1 MSITAKLSAMLIAAA
16 LLPALAFAEV
26 ETRGTIVKVD
36 KAEDQLVVKTEKGE
50 ETLLLT
56 KSTKGM
62 ANAKE
67 GAKVVIKFTEK
78 DGQPKVIEI
87 IPQETAGDQK
97 APR

>member
-1 MSITAKLSAMLIAAA
+1 M
-16 LLPALAFAEV
+16 
-26 ETRGTIVKVD
+26 
-36 KAEDQLVVKTEKGE
+36 VKTEKGE

-56 KSTKGM
+56 KNTKGM

-87 IPQETAGDQK
+87 IPQETAADQK

>member
-1 MSITAKLSAMLIAAA
+1 MSKIAKFGVMLCAAA
-16 LLPALAFAEV
+16 LLATVAFADV
-26 ETRGTIVKVD
+26 ETRGTVVRVD
-36 KAEDQLVVKTEKGE
+36 KSEDQLVVKTEKGE

-56 KSTKGM
+56 KETKGL
-62 ANAKE
+62 AHAKE

-87 IPQETAGDQK
+87 IPQDRGSDQK